1 MLAEPVGDRD
11 HLPRRERDEPTPD
24 LVLHGD
30 LQGRRRGVEQPR
42 KWLWRKAKRA
52 HADLA
57 GARRQAREKGT
68 AGRTQATLGEAAD
81 ADPVDHAHPSDQFQ
95 RGTEGLVGLDVDV
108 DPGLGELLEQLGQGG
123 HRLTAT
129 DERSPHRGIRLV
141 GDPSGGV
148 GDPVEV
154 VVVEGDDDAVA
165 GGVDIGLE
173 VAVAHVDRLTE
184 SGDGVLDAE
193 VGVVCRAAPVGEAGR
208 GGPVEVGVV
217 LALIGRDRWGAAA
230 RR

>member
-108 DPGLGELLEQLGQGG
+108 DPGLGELLEQLGLRRQEGA
-123 HRLTAT
+123 RRALARCNRAA
-129 DERSPHRGIRLV
+129 ERV
-141 GDPSGGV
+141 GDL
-148 GDPVEV
+148 
-154 VVVEGDDDAVA
+154 VA
-165 GGVDIGLE
+165 E
-173 VAVAHVDRLTE
+173 SVA
-184 SGDGVLDAE
+184 
-193 VGVVCRAAPVGEAGR
+193 
-208 GGPVEVGVV
+208 
-217 LALIGRDRWGAAA
+217 
-230 RR
+230 

>member
-208 GGPVEVGVV
+208 GGPSK
-217 LALIGRDRWGAAA
+217 
-230 RR
+230 